1 MTTMYMVYTQDGKAV
16 CGADT
21 KDEAIKLAHQERPDE
36 TLIGVIRD
44 GKREV
49 GGFFIGRVPF

>member
-1 MTTMYMVYTQDGKAV
+1 MMYMVYTQDGTAV

-21 KDEAIKLAHQERPDE
+21 KDEAIKLARQERPGE

-44 GKREV
+44 GKKEV
-49 GGFFIGRVPF
+49 GGFYIGLVPF